1 MTLTLPAFAK
11 KKQLCKANPKPLK
24 IKTFVIALG
33 LCLVLFSE
41 HGRLIIRRTPS
52 YIRMIAKCSEMPDLR
67 QLRIE
72 TDYVEQ
78 LILLERLCTP
88 KKG

>member
-1 MTLTLPAFAK
+1 MLLTSAK
-11 KKQLCKANPKPLK
+11 KKQLCKASPKPLK
-24 IKTFVIALG
+24 KTFVIALG

-41 HGRLIIRRTPS
+41 HGRLVIRRTPS
-52 YIRMIAKCSEMPDLR
+52 YIRMIAKCSGMPDLK